1 MENKLKYTDENDKS
15 LGVAGMAISLVAC
28 DGEDYLAAV
37 SLEEDEDAL
46 QMAEEFFFGGNPR
59 FSAKIAWNEILKQFQ
74 ITSGMML
81 GNVMCR
87 NLAAGHAL
95 DSEMIEMIHDLILS
109 DGQEFCSLE
118 RDEIENLYNQEYKYY
133 YRMFSHPTVATI
145 ARDFATTLRLQ
156 RRMTAGEVIENL
168 RRLSAI

>member
-1 MENKLKYTDENDKS
+1 MENKLKYTDETDKS

-28 DGEDYLAAV
+28 DGEEYLASV
-37 SLEEDEDAL
+37 SLEDNEEAL

-81 GNVMCR
+81 SNVMCR
-87 NLAAGHAL
+87 NLSAGRAI
-95 DSEMIEMIHDLILS
+95 DRDMIETIHQLILS

-118 RDEIENLYNQEYKYY
+118 RDEVENLYNREYQYY
-133 YRMFSHPTVATI
+133 YRMFSHPSVATI
-145 ARDFATTLRLQ
+145 ARDFASTLRLQ